1 MSKYLLLP
9 VVFLMVALLA
19 GCALV
24 HITGSGNVV
33 TQEEPLSG
41 FDRVEISHAF
51 HVDIRQGESYRVV
64 VRVDDNLYVRSYR
77 GRNGAWYRSARVH
90 HKGRIWAGDV
100 EKDVTF
106 VEESDPNINDQI
118 DAVYHSKYRPYP
130 QFVAPMVTAE
140 VRSTTLKLV
149 PRGTGPLSR

>member
-1 MSKYLLLP
+1 MASWTSDELNKVGAAEELQ
-9 VVFLMVALLA
+9 
-19 GCALV
+19 
-24 HITGSGNVV
+24 ITTLRRDGTLRNRV
-33 TQEEPLSG
+33 T
-41 FDRVEISHAF
+41 IW
-51 HVDIRQGESYRVV
+51 V

-77 GRNGAWYRSARVH
+77 GRDGAWYRSARVH